1 MDDYNKQN
9 LELKS
14 LFDEIDLLKRFKFVG
29 LSTSFLIPPPSP
41 PAVLQGGGTGGDTSG
56 RVERVSLTLKKHPDR
71 ISK

>member
-29 LSTSFLIPPPSP
+29 LSTSFLIPPSP
-41 PAVLQGGGTGGDTSG
+41 LQYCRAGGRGGYVGEGGKSKLNFKEAPG
-56 RVERVSLTLKKHPDR
+56 PD
-71 ISK
+71 K

>member
-29 LSTSFLIPPPSP
+29 LYTCSAAGPPLHN
-41 PAVLQGGGTGGDTSG
+41 PAVLQGD
-56 RVERVSLTLKKHPDR
+56 
-71 ISK
+71 

>member
-29 LSTSFLIPPPSP
+29 LSTSFLIPPSP
-41 PAVLQGGGTGGDTSG
+41 LQYCRAGGRGDTSG